1 MLLFFTPTIVTK
13 YIMAKEIAA
22 SQYYVHYSY
31 VPGYYY
37 LYKALE
43 NWLAERL
50 FRNDKSRVFCASN
63 DYAFRRRF
71 ELTDTSQNYK
81 DLEVSSLRFP
91 FANYWPQNNGWQV
104 DTRPAANTA
113 ALIYIGIYEGT
124 TKIRAAA
131 GAITVP
137 TTFYFDREDDARMAY
152 ERLYFYTY
160 NEHNYSTEAI
170 FSNQILELPM
180 IITVSNLRFN
190 PSYNETDW
198 LKQNRIFIVSVDMV
212 LRSYILYP
220 PKQPN
225 YDVFVNSAGLLTD
238 KDGNLI
244 NPEGNYETD
253 GEGFYGSY
261 YDDGSESYYPTEEVI
276 LIMQSYYGLD
286 LESIKVNGTVD
297 ESTIEVNQLYID
309 NISTDSAT
317 VKWDIDNVDQITSM
331 EISYRDLKEF
341 ITVNP
346 EMKEYQLSDLSP
358 GSIYNV
364 YIRIKDKFGT
374 VKKLGRTFETLEDNS
389 LNYENADGTPTNSLV
404 GISW

>member
-22 SQYYVHYSY
+22 SQYYIHYSY

-113 ALIYIGIYEGT
+113 ALIYTGIYEGS

-180 IITVSNLRFN
+180 IITVNNLRFN
-190 PSYNETDW
+190 PNYNETDW
-198 LKQNRIFIVSVDMV
+198 LKQNRIFIVSVDMI

-317 VKWDIDNVDQITSM
+317 IKWDIDNVDQITSM

-358 GSIYNV
+358 RSIYNV

-389 LNYENADGTPTNSLV
+389 LNYENPDGTPANSLV

>member
-1 MLLFFTPTIVTK
+1 
-13 YIMAKEIAA
+13 MAKEIAA

-43 NWLAERL
+43 DWLAERL

-113 ALIYIGIYEGT
+113 ALIYTGIYEGS

-180 IITVSNLRFN
+180 IITVNNLRFN
-190 PSYNETDW
+190 PNYNETDW
-198 LKQNRIFIVSVDMV
+198 LKQNRIFIVSVDMI

-225 YDVFVNSAGLLTD
+225 YDIFVNSAGLLTD

-276 LIMQSYYGLD
+276 LIMQSYHGLD
-286 LESIKVNGTVD
+286 LESIKVNGTIG
-297 ESTIEVNQLYID
+297 ESTIEVNQLCID

-317 VKWDIDNVDQITSM
+317 IKWDIDNVDQITSM

-364 YIRIKDKFGT
+364 YVRIKDKFGT

-389 LNYENADGTPTNSLV
+389 LNYENADGTPANSLV

>member
-1 MLLFFTPTIVTK
+1 
-13 YIMAKEIAA
+13 MAKEIAA

-43 NWLAERL
+43 DWLAERL

-113 ALIYIGIYEGT
+113 ALIYTGIYEGT

-198 LKQNRIFIVSVDMV
+198 LNQNRIFIVSVDMV

-220 PKQPN
+220 PRQPN
-225 YDVFVNSAGLLTD
+225 YDIFVNSAGLLTD

-317 VKWDIDNVDQITSM
+317 IKWDIDNVDQITSM

-389 LNYENADGTPTNSLV
+389 LNYENPDGTPANSLV